1 MREQFS
7 ATIIN
12 SRRWAD
18 RPLKALAESRWCSG
32 VGRSSPS
39 RSLAGYSEYA
49 ICYIVVIPK
58 SVRRERMAENI
69 DVFDFELSADVM
81 RAVAAL
87 DTGVSLFFDHRDP
100 AMVDAHGT
108 RKLG

>member
-1 MREQFS
+1 MS
-7 ATIIN
+7 ATVFAPGN
-12 SRRWAD
+12 TTPRLCPRDYTVVCEEANNDSVAPGGFQRGD
-18 RPLKALAESRWCSG
+18 RFHPALISAG
-32 VGRSSPS
+32 V
-39 RSLAGYSEYA
+39 
-49 ICYIVVIPK
+49 VVIPK

-81 RAVAAL
+81 RAIAAL

-100 AMVDAHGT
+100 AMVHAHGT